1 MMILFLNFNETNR
14 IKKNYNLLKLITFLI
29 INLMTV
35 NLIANSAD
43 FEKGLNAAQSGDFE
57 TALYEWLPLAEN
69 GDSEAQYSLGL
80 IFYDRA
86 FDDTYG
92 EPEDDKN
99 ALYWF
104 KLAANQGHVRAQTNL
119 GLMYDKGY
127 GVDQNY
133 FEAEKWYLLAASQ
146 GSKNAQFNLG
156 QMYRRG
162 EGGKPNYVKA
172 IYWYKLAAEQGD
184 ADAQSNL
191 GVMYLNISDI
201 TIRSYREAVKWFKL
215 ASEQGHAKAQFNLAS
230 MYYFGK
236 GVKKNLDYAYMW
248 GSISYLNG
256 NKNGSKIK
264 KMVSKKLSS
273 SHLENIE
280 KWVLDCVNNNYQ
292 ECSNF

>member
-1 MMILFLNFNETNR
+1 MNR
-14 IKKNYNLLKLITFLI
+14 KYNLIKLVTFLV

-35 NLIANSAD
+35 NLTVNSAD

-57 TALYEWLPLAEN
+57 TAFYEWLPLAEN
-69 GDSEAQYSLGL
+69 GNSEAQYNLGL

-127 GVDQNY
+127 GVDQSY
-133 FEAEKWYLLAASQ
+133 FKAEKWYLLAAGQ
-146 GSKNAQFNLG
+146 GSRNAQFNLG

-162 EGGKPNYVKA
+162 EGVEQDYVKA

-201 TIRSYREAVKWFKL
+201 TIHSYKEAVKWFKL
-215 ASEQGHAKAQFNLAS
+215 ASEQGHSKAQYNLAS
-230 MYYFGK
+230 MYLLGK

-248 GSISYLNG
+248 ASISHING
-256 NKNGSKIK
+256 NKNGFKIK
-264 KMVSKKLSS
+264 TIVSKQLNV
-273 SHLENIE
+273 SHIENI
-280 KWVLDCVNNNYQ
+280 KRLVLDCVNNDYK
-292 ECSNF
+292 ECSYF